1 MRFLCVLVVASLCF
15 LLSGCGQSRTQF
27 VNQGT
32 SINASSG
39 LPLPS
44 SVTETQFEE
53 LLHAFLGRRRY
64 AELGWRRDKRIRDT
78 GPFLNGQY
86 FGTHPAVRIYYS
98 PEVIAW
104 LEAGRP
110 EGELLD
116 GAMIVKEMYEPPA
129 ARYQESGDIVPT
141 QWTVMVRDTNGSHDG
156 WFWTYFS
163 SNPDN
168 NEPPIP
174 QQPDSDDF
182 PFNYPDSGFGVYC
195 VRCHASAAEDLTF
208 ATTANIEGFP
218 GEPLVY
224 EVDDSWMT
232 DRQPDPVPHPN
243 DTNDIEVLPQAIKQA
258 LQEGTINQDFL
269 QYFDQFP
276 AQTKDEISFL
286 PPVTQDRVVA
296 QSHLQF
302 LSSDQCLSCHSGD
315 TSPFGPNMVKDGVDI
330 SPWGEWRWSMMGLAG
345 RDPIFFTQMETEV
358 GVHALPGGDFSA
370 EDIQNFCLRCHG
382 VMGQREW
389 NKDNPGENFTLDQ
402 VLNYSAE
409 DPEKHYGS
417 LARDGV
423 SCMVCHQIQ
432 DQKDFPIP
440 NIDTGK
446 FLVEDRVDGLIE
458 VFGQHNDLT
467 VKPMI
472 DSLGVIPKNGD
483 HLKDSLVCA
492 SCHLVNL
499 PVLDEN
505 GQIEEFAY
513 EQATFFEWQNSAF
526 GIPGQ
531 DFQSCQDC
539 HMSQTF
545 HNSSPLKF
553 KVANIQD
560 QDFPDADGVAPD
572 DEVRVEPRGDF
583 SRHELSGINVFALEL
598 FKNYPDILGV
608 RTKSFMTGLDNG
620 LDNSIQNSLE
630 TATRSASIEVLSSS
644 LNTGVIESQVRVTNL
659 TGHRF
664 PSGVGFRRAF
674 IEFTVKD
681 RAGDI
686 VWASGQTND
695 LGVILGENKQP
706 LASETHEDIGGGQQA
721 WEPHHQV
728 VDSQDKAQVYAELIR
743 NAQGRF
749 GTTFL
754 GRNEE
759 VKDNR
764 LMPKGWTFDGPT
776 GMDDEFVE
784 TTNPIG
790 AARSDNDFTDGTG
803 SDTLTY
809 RATLPGSATGPFTVE
824 AKLFYQAIPPI
835 YLKNRFEQAKGP
847 ATRRLHYM
855 ASRLDTEQTSFP
867 GWKLSVAE
875 TSREVT
881 P

>member
-1 MRFLCVLVVASLCF
+1 MRVLCVWVFVFLCLF
-15 LLSGCGQSRTQF
+15 LQGCGQSENRF
-27 VNQGT
+27 VNQGG
-32 SINASSG
+32 SIDASSG

-44 SVTETQFEE
+44 TVSETQFEE
-53 LLHAFLGRRRY
+53 LLYAFLLERRY
-64 AELGWRRDKRIRDT
+64 LGKAWTRDKRIRDT
-78 GPFLNGQY
+78 GPYLNGEY

-98 PEVIAW
+98 PEVITW

-110 EGELLD
+110 QGELPN
-116 GAMIVKEMYEPPA
+116 GAMIIKEMYEPPA
-129 ARYQESGDIVPT
+129 ARYADNQEIVPT
-141 QWTVMVRDTNGSHDG
+141 QWTVMVRDTDGSHDG

-163 SNPDN
+163 SNPEN
-168 NEPPIP
+168 SNPPVP

-195 VRCHASAAEDLTF
+195 VRCHGSAAEDLTF
-208 ATTANIEGFP
+208 VNTANIEGFP

-232 DRQPDPVPHPN
+232 DTQPDPVPHPN
-243 DTNDIEVLPQAIKQA
+243 DTNDIDVLPRAIKQA
-258 LQEGTINQDFL
+258 LDEGDINQEFL
-269 QYFDQFP
+269 DYFDQFP
-276 AQTKDEISFL
+276 AQTKDQIEFL

-296 QSHLQF
+296 QSHLEF
-302 LSSDQCLSCHSGD
+302 LTSDQCLSCHSGD
-315 TSPFGPNMVKDGVDI
+315 TSPFGPNMVQDGVDI

-345 RDPIFFTQMETEV
+345 RDPIFFSQMETEI

-382 VMGQREW
+382 VMGQREF
-389 NKDNPGENFTLDQ
+389 NSDNPGENFTLDK
-402 VLNYSAE
+402 VLTHNE
-409 DPEKHYGS
+409 DDPNKHYGS

-440 NIDTGK
+440 MIDTGK
-446 FLVEDRVDGLIE
+446 FVVDDRVDGLLE
-458 VFGQHNDLT
+458 VFGQHDNLT
-467 VKPMI
+467 VAPMI
-472 DSLGVIPKNGD
+472 KALGVIPKNGD

-526 GIPGQ
+526 GIPGS

-539 HMSQTF
+539 HMPQTF
-545 HNSSPLKF
+545 HNSAALEF

-560 QDFPDADGVAPD
+560 QDFPEADGVAELD
-572 DEVRVEPRGDF
+572 QIRVEPRGDY
-583 SRHELSGINVFALEL
+583 SRHELSGINVFALE
-598 FKNYPDILGV
+598 FFRHYPDILGV

-620 LDNSIQNSLE
+620 LNNSIQNSLE
-630 TATRSASIEVLSSS
+630 TATRSANVEVLSSS
-644 LNTGVIESQVRVTNL
+644 LNAGVVESEVRVTNL

-674 IEFTVKD
+674 LEFVVKD
-681 RAGDI
+681 GSGQI

-695 LGVILGENKQP
+695 LGVILGANGQP
-706 LASETHEDIGGGQQA
+706 LPSETHEDIGGGQQA
-721 WEPHHQV
+721 FEPHHQV
-728 VDSQDKAQVYAELIR
+728 VDSEDEAQVYAELIR
-743 NAQGRF
+743 NAEGKF

-764 LMPKGWTFDGPT
+764 LMPKGWTFAGPP
-776 GMDDEFVE
+776 GMDPEFVE

-790 AARSDNDFTDGTG
+790 AARSDADFTDGTG

-809 RATLPGSATGPFTVE
+809 RATLPPSATGPFTVE

-835 YLKNRFEQAKGP
+835 YLKNRFEQASGP

-855 ASRLDTEQTSFP
+855 ASRLNTDQTSFP
-867 GWKLSVAE
+867 GWKLSVSE
-875 TSREVT
+875 TSRAVA